1 MEKLKSIFFDLC
13 DKYEWVED
21 MVSALR
27 SIWSCGEITE
37 DEYHIIQSNWDN
49 WLKEWE
55 QAHPDA
61 HGEYFE

>member
-1 MEKLKSIFFDLC
+1 
-13 DKYEWVED
+13 

-27 SIWSCGEITE
+27 SLWSCGEITE